1 MKATLS
7 LKVVLLIL
15 FFYTNASLTV
25 SVICIIKM
33 YDALISIFHMVQ
45 SKKKQKKK
53 QNLDSLKTVYVT
65 SLHCIKKKCIYEFFA
80 FKMYRVTNAS

>member
-53 QNLDSLKTVYVT
+53 NKTWT
-65 SLHCIKKKCIYEFFA
+65 A
-80 FKMYRVTNAS
+80 

>member
-53 QNLDSLKTVYVT
+53 TKPGQPKNGICYFSP
-65 SLHCIKKKCIYEFFA
+65 LH
-80 FKMYRVTNAS
+80 